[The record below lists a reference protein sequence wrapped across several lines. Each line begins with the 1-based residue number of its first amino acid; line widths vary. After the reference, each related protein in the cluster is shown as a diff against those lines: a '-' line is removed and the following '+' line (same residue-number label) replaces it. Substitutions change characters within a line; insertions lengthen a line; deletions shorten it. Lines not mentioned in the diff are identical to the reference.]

1 MRGYFSVT
9 FHQARDA
16 LCVVRDDV
24 RGKRF
29 HGTLE
34 TRVTNSQRAYQAG
47 GEVDLPAES
56 AQAEVPIVNLKV
68 LNDASFD
75 VSKIQK
81 RFVEH
86 RKKVASKKS
95 CSHTARLPFL
105 FGPFSSHLLTPM
117 STRESALFRLAR
129 GRAVP
134 ETPEP
139 GSPAPAT
146 PKPVVEKP
154 VESQKSEKTTTKS
167 TPTLP
172 SPPLPPTPVSVL
184 SWAQDTAC
192 VFVRVGVPKGT
203 SVSRITVNATVHGLE
218 VAVAPEL
225 SKAKWYGVEGGKI
238 TETVKNVTLHGA
250 PTDDSTASTDA
261 TKIAGAL
268 THAIV
273 AGDTMWTLERG
284 SPQDTQDEVNIV
296 LTKSAKWLSSPA
308 WRALFVGDEEKGLL
322 QVAKE
327 LHDAD
332 EPSPLHSDLPEAA
345 QIAVEETRERR
356 LAMGAGQWHPDNTSE
371 VDDFRVVLSNDDE

>member
-1 MRGYFSVT
+1 M
-9 FHQARDA
+9 
-16 LCVVRDDV
+16 
-24 RGKRF
+24 
-29 HGTLE
+29 
-34 TRVTNSQRAYQAG
+34 
-47 GEVDLPAES
+47 
-56 AQAEVPIVNLKV
+56 
-68 LNDASFD
+68 
-75 VSKIQK
+75 
-81 RFVEH
+81 
-86 RKKVASKKS
+86 
-95 CSHTARLPFL
+95 
-105 FGPFSSHLLTPM
+105 
-117 STRESALFRLAR
+117 
-129 GRAVP
+129 
-134 ETPEP
+134 
-139 GSPAPAT
+139 
-146 PKPVVEKP
+146 
-154 VESQKSEKTTTKS
+154 
-167 TPTLP
+167 
-172 SPPLPPTPVSVL
+172 
-184 SWAQDTAC
+184 
-192 VFVRVGVPKGT
+192 
-203 SVSRITVNATVHGLE
+203 
-218 VAVAPEL
+218 APEL

-308 WRALFVGDEEKGLL
+308 WRALFIGDEEKGLL

-356 LAMGAGQWHPDNTSE
+356 LAMGAGQWHPDNNSE